1 VNENEKK
8 TDMSIVQ
15 TKRKLSRILE
25 VINQSMVYVNKDIW
39 QYTYICIVHHV
50 YLNTI
55 VSKFLTLQ

>member
-1 VNENEKK
+1 MKMK
-8 TDMSIVQ
+8 RKQTIVQ

-50 YLNTI
+50 YLI
-55 VSKFLTLQ
+55 QLCPGF